1 MTTRPRLRVLL
12 IEDNPTD
19 ALLLKEQF
27 AAWRDAE
34 FVVDHVDRLADGL
47 NRLAA
52 NPEAFDVL
60 LLDLALPDS
69 QGIQTFIRLRQQAPG
84 LPVVVLTAL
93 EDEEAGFRAVQ
104 EGAQDYLLK
113 RHIQPALLGRA
124 VRYAIERVQLQRQLE
139 LARHHDDRQRELESV
154 ARLASPPATAVSA
167 LLYAGGSLRERLP
180 NQFRD
185 AVETYVGILARALE
199 ERIFRVENRCEEAL
213 RVLADQLGF
222 WRAGPRDVVEIH
234 TAGLERRLQNEP
246 PARAQAY
253 VEEGRLTL
261 LQLMGNLTIYYRG
274 YCRGPDRKDPAS

>member
-1 MTTRPRLRVLL
+1 MTPRPRLRVLL

-19 ALLLKEQF
+19 ALLLQESF
-27 AAWRDAE
+27 ADWRDAE
-34 FVVDHVDRLADGL
+34 FIVEQVDRLADGL
-47 NRLAA
+47 KRLAA
-52 NPEAFDVL
+52 NDDAFDAI

-69 QGIQTFIRLRQQAPG
+69 QGIQTFIRLRQQAPA

-93 EDEEAGFRAVQ
+93 DDEEAGIRAVQ
-104 EGAQDYLLK
+104 EGAQDYLIK
-113 RHIQPALLGRA
+113 REIQPALLGRA
-124 VRYAIERVQLQRQLE
+124 VRYAVERVQLQRQLD

-167 LLYAGGSLRERLP
+167 LLYSGGSLRERLP
-180 NQFRD
+180 DQFRH

-199 ERIFRVENRCEEAL
+199 ERIFRVENRCGESL

-234 TAGLERRLQNEP
+234 TAALERRLQHEP

-261 LQLMGNLTIYYRG
+261 LQLMGNLTMYYRG
-274 YCRGPDRKDPAS
+274 YCRGPDRKESAP